1 MKQFSLHS
9 ARRRAR
15 LYATGVVACAV
26 VGTMALAASGPADAA
41 SVSTPGV
48 TSTSITLGAT
58 EPLTGVAANYN
69 DIAPAMQ
76 AVFSWANAHG
86 GVNGR
91 KINFKFL
98 DDQYTPSI
106 TSTLTHQLVLQ
117 DNIFADVGSL
127 GTPTQ
132 LQVQPYLNG
141 LKVPQLFILSGCNC
155 WSSSKYPYSSGYQ
168 PPYTVDGKILGS
180 YVAKNFS
187 GEKVGYFTQD
197 DEFGFDTIK
206 GLNMEIKGSSVVSKQ
221 TYVASTAAYVAGLN
235 SQVAALQA
243 SGAKVVVLAAIPP
256 FVGLFATTAATL
268 GYTPQLVID
277 GVAGDPSAIGA
288 PAALTTPA
296 PNGQAL
302 LNGAITDGY
311 GAFENQTSNPWVQV
325 ATKLLTKYDSEVAK
339 NGITGDE
346 LVGFN
351 LGYTIYQALKAGGE
365 EPDSPKPAEP
375 RSRPTARTSPNLA
388 SCPTP
393 TRRPSTSVTRAS
405 SCTRCRPRPRR
416 SRSRRGRS
424 WASLRSAPC
433 TTRAPAPARSRS
445 GTVHRTRFRR
455 ASRTPPEPKRN
466 EPPESTGGGR

>member
-1 MKQFSLHS
+1 MKRFSLHS

-26 VGTMALAASGPADAA
+26 VGTMALTASGPANAA

-48 TSTSITLGAT
+48 TATSISLGAT

-69 DIAPAMQ
+69 DIAPAMK
-76 AVFSWANAHG
+76 AVFAWANAHG

-91 KINFKFL
+91 QINL
-98 DDQYTPSI
+98 TIDDDQYTPSI
-106 TSTLTHQLVLQ
+106 TATMTHQLVLQ
-117 DNIFADVGSL
+117 NNIFADVGSL

-155 WSSSKYPYSSGYQ
+155 WSSSKYPYSSGLQ
-168 PPYTVDGKILGS
+168 TPYTVDGKILGS

-197 DEFGFDTIK
+197 DEFGFDAIK
-206 GLNMEIKGSSVVSKQ
+206 GLNMEIKGSSVVNKQ
-221 TYVASTAAYVAGLN
+221 TYVASTAAYVAGLQ

-311 GAFENQTSNPWVQV
+311 GAFENQTSNAWVQV

-346 LVGFN
+346 LTGFN
-351 LGYTIYQALKAGGE
+351 LGYLVYQALKAAGKNLTRQGLLNAIAADGKNFVNSGFVPYSYSSTVHFGYEGE
-365 EPDSPKPAEP
+365 QLYKMSTTAKPITL
-375 RSRPTARTSPNLA
+375 PTGTFMGVTPVGPVYYTSPGA
-388 SCPTP
+388 GPVKVWHGAQDKVP
-393 TRRPSTSVTRAS
+393 
-405 SCTRCRPRPRR
+405 
-416 SRSRRGRS
+416 
-424 WASLRSAPC
+424 ASLS
-433 TTRAPAPARSRS
+433 
-445 GTVHRTRFRR
+445 
-455 ASRTPPEPKRN
+455 
-466 EPPESTGGGR
+466 STA

>member
-1 MKQFSLHS
+1 MKRFSLRS

-15 LYATGVVACAV
+15 LYATGAVACAV
-26 VGTMALAASGPADAA
+26 AGTMALGASGAANAASAA
-41 SVSTPGV
+41 TPGV
-48 TSTSITLGAT
+48 TATTITLGAT

-69 DIAPAMQ
+69 DIAPAMA
-76 AVFSWANAHG
+76 AVFSWADAHG

-91 KINFKFL
+91 QIKFNYV

-106 TSTLTHQLVLQ
+106 TTTMTHQLVLQ

-132 LQVQPYLNG
+132 LAVQPYLNG

-155 WSSSKYPYSSGYQ
+155 WSSSKYPNSSGNE
-168 PPYTVDGKILGS
+168 PPYTIDGKILGN
-180 YVAKNFS
+180 YVAKSFA

-197 DEFGFDTIK
+197 DEFGFDMLK
-206 GLNMEIKGSSVVSKQ
+206 GLNMEIKSSSVVSKQ
-221 TYVASTAAYVAGLN
+221 TYVASTAAYIAGLN

-277 GVAGDPSAIGA
+277 GVGGDPAAIGA

-302 LNGAITDGY
+302 LNGAITEGY
-311 GAFENQTSNPWVQV
+311 GPFENQTSNPWVQV
-325 ATKLLTKYDSEVAK
+325 ATKILTKYDSQVAK

-351 LGYTIYQALKAGGE
+351 VGYTIVQALKDAGKNLTRQGLLNAIATDGSKFTNAGFVPYSYSSTVHFGYEGE
-365 EPDSPKPAEP
+365 HLYKMST
-375 RSRPTARTSPNLA
+375 TATPITLPSGTFMGVTPIGPVYYTSPGAGPIKIWHGSQNKV
-388 SCPTP
+388 P
-393 TRRPSTSVTRAS
+393 
-405 SCTRCRPRPRR
+405 
-416 SRSRRGRS
+416 
-424 WASLRSAPC
+424 ASLS
-433 TTRAPAPARSRS
+433 
-445 GTVHRTRFRR
+445 
-455 ASRTPPEPKRN
+455 
-466 EPPESTGGGR
+466 STA

>member
-1 MKQFSLHS
+1 MKRFSLYS

-26 VGTMALAASGPADAA
+26 VGTMALTASGPANAA

-48 TSTSITLGAT
+48 TATSITLGAT

-76 AVFSWANAHG
+76 AVFAWANAHG

-91 KINFKFL
+91 QINFKFV

-106 TSTLTHQLVLQ
+106 TSTMTHQLVLQ
-117 DNIFADVGSL
+117 DNIFADIGSL

-187 GEKVGYFTQD
+187 GQKVGYFTQD

-206 GLNMEIKGSSVVSKQ
+206 GLNMEIKGSSVVNKQ
-221 TYVASTAAYVAGLN
+221 TYVASTAAYVAGLQ

-243 SGAKVVVLAAIPP
+243 SGAKVVVMAAIPP

-311 GAFENQTSNPWVQV
+311 GAFENQTSNAWVQV

-351 LGYTIYQALKAGGE
+351 LGYTVYQALKAAGKNLTRQGLLNAIAADGKNFVNSGFVPYSYSSSVHFGYEGE
-365 EPDSPKPAEP
+365 QLYKMSTTATPITLPTGTFMGVSPVGPVYY
-375 RSRPTARTSPNLA
+375 TSPGA
-388 SCPTP
+388 GPVKVWHGAQDKVP
-393 TRRPSTSVTRAS
+393 
-405 SCTRCRPRPRR
+405 
-416 SRSRRGRS
+416 
-424 WASLRSAPC
+424 ASLS
-433 TTRAPAPARSRS
+433 
-445 GTVHRTRFRR
+445 
-455 ASRTPPEPKRN
+455 
-466 EPPESTGGGR
+466 STA

>member
-1 MKQFSLHS
+1 MKRFSLHS

-15 LYATGVVACAV
+15 VYATGVVACAV
-26 VGTMALAASGPADAA
+26 VGTMAMTASGTANAA

-48 TSTSITLGAT
+48 TATSITLGAT
-58 EPLTGVAANYN
+58 EPLTGVAANYG
-69 DIAPAMQ
+69 DIAPAMK
-76 AVFSWANAHG
+76 AVFDWANAHG

-91 KINFKFL
+91 QINFQFL

-106 TSTLTHQLVLQ
+106 TSTMTHQLVLQ
-117 DNIFADVGSL
+117 NNIFADIGSL

-180 YVAKNFS
+180 YVAKNFA
-187 GEKVGYFTQD
+187 GQKIGYFTQD

-206 GLNMEIKGSSVVSKQ
+206 GLNMEIKGSAVVSKQ
-221 TYVASTAAYVAGLN
+221 TYIASTAAYVAGLN

-268 GYTPQLVID
+268 GYTPQLIID

-288 PAALTTPA
+288 AAALKTPA

-302 LNGAITDGY
+302 LNGAITEGY
-311 GAFENQTSNPWVQV
+311 GAFENQTTNPWVQV
-325 ATKLLTKYDSEVAK
+325 ANKLLTKYDPLVAK
-339 NGITGDE
+339 NGITGDD

-351 LGYTIYQALKAGGE
+351 LGYTVVQALKAAGKNLTRQSLLNAIATNGQKFVNSGFVPYSYSSTVHFGYEGE
-365 EPDSPKPAEP
+365 QLYKMST
-375 RSRPTARTSPNLA
+375 TATPITLPNGTFMGVAPIGPVYYTSPGAGPVKVWHGGSNKV
-388 SCPTP
+388 P
-393 TRRPSTSVTRAS
+393 
-405 SCTRCRPRPRR
+405 
-416 SRSRRGRS
+416 
-424 WASLRSAPC
+424 ASLAN
-433 TTRAPAPARSRS
+433 TA
-445 GTVHRTRFRR
+445 
-455 ASRTPPEPKRN
+455 
-466 EPPESTGGGR
+466 